1 MYVAKL
7 HLHTIFPGK
16 YSETDGLRLRKVRE
30 TIRSGAVDTEL
41 SVGVLVQEQSMND
54 FSRVVVRSSPNYDPF
69 FVWLLQRVNL
79 HSTVELRTEIFLCS
93 RFPPSYTRRC
103 SIGSDYL
110 RRLLPHDPYVQIWLV
125 DLVNWK
131 PSSSIFLT
139 IFAVFTEST
148 SPEWALPSNEN
159 PHRSTT
165 VWRPPRGSQ
174 PKWRLN
180 MAFKLIHW
188 LK

>member
-93 RFPPSYTRRC
+93 RFPPSYEKNWEQ
-103 SIGSDYL
+103 SAQVKAQDL
-110 RRLLPHDPYVQIWLV
+110 RASSYYRFRVVNSLL
-125 DLVNWK
+125 
-131 PSSSIFLT
+131 
-139 IFAVFTEST
+139 
-148 SPEWALPSNEN
+148 
-159 PHRSTT
+159 
-165 VWRPPRGSQ
+165 
-174 PKWRLN
+174 
-180 MAFKLIHW
+180 
-188 LK
+188 